1 MDALGAPSP
10 AEVRTRFGLRLRK
23 LRLEA
28 GFKTARAFAYA
39 LEMEQ
44 NRYTRYERGE
54 VEPNLL
60 NIGRI
65 CHLLGVDANRLLGFT
80 DASDEQAALAA
91 ETGGVSGRAKG
102 ASRSTQAWRL
112 ASVIASLPSY
122 NAGPS
127 RPHGIND
134 PLVQL
139 RATVEIYRRLLTDDP
154 TNIFA
159 QFLNDDALSDLE
171 LTRKSELMGLINRFM
186 EMQDSRNQNA

>member
-1 MDALGAPSP
+1 MDALGTLSP
-10 AEVRTRFGLRLRK
+10 AEVRTRFWLRLRT

-28 GFKTARAFAYA
+28 GFKTARAFAHA

-60 NIGRI
+60 NIGRM
-65 CHLLGVDANRLLGFT
+65 CHLLGVDANRLLGPT
-80 DASDEQAALAA
+80 DASDEQAGLAA
-91 ETGGVSGRAKG
+91 ETGGVSGQAKG
-102 ASRSTQAWRL
+102 TSRSTQAWRL

-122 NAGPS
+122 NVDPS
-127 RPHGIND
+127 QTND

-139 RATVEIYRRLLTDDP
+139 RATVEIYRQLLTDDP

-159 QFLNDDALSDLE
+159 QFLNDDALSGLE
-171 LTRKSELMGLINRFM
+171 LSRKSELMGLINGFM
-186 EMQDSRNQNA
+186 ELQGPRNQSA